1 MAETIEAKE
10 LQLVSI
16 FGDNYRFEI
25 PEYQRPYAWTTEQT
39 GELLDDLLYALG
51 QAENVRDAAPY
62 FLGSIVIIKN
72 GLQPQAQIVDGQ
84 QRITTLTILLCAL
97 RELAS
102 EESDRSDTH
111 CYIYAPGR
119 ESAGIPGHYRLTV
132 RARDRE
138 FFENNIQQMERL
150 SSLLTRPPANLPD
163 SQRRMFENARH
174 LFNTLAGHEEKLRK
188 ILTQFLAQRCYLVV
202 VSASDQ
208 NSAYRIFSVL
218 NDRGLDL
225 SPTDI
230 LKADIIGAL
239 PENIRSRQTE
249 IWEEIEEGL
258 GRDRFRDLFA
268 HICMLYM
275 KRRPRRTLQQEF
287 QDNVLKT
294 EDRANFIDKMLEPYA
309 DAYRTVTGASYASTD
324 GSEEVNKYLRYLNQ
338 LDNFDWIP
346 PAMAFCRRNQNPE
359 AFLRFVRD
367 LERLAYTMFIG
378 RANVYRRTSIYADIL
393 RAIDQKEDLYGV
405 SSPLQLS
412 SKEISDVLSALD
424 GPIGS
429 LTRVRRILLLRL
441 DSLLADRGT
450 RYEYPTISIE
460 HVLPRNPERNSQWL
474 RDFPDEEERTEWTD
488 RLANLVLLSRTMNS
502 SALNHDFERKKRE
515 YFQRGGV
522 VTFALTSQVLSE
534 TAWTPAVL
542 QRRQRELINALKKE
556 WRLDGSSP
564 SPPVHVLKEPIKPA
578 YNVEEIQGE
587 PPRANA
593 EWSSVENERLKKMFA
608 ARYSVAELAKYFRR
622 TEGAIESRLRKLGLD
637 QGVATNST
645 YDQIKQRLEQ
655 GKSVAQVAREQGLVK
670 SEIFSHLE
678 RLIEAGEDIDLGP
691 MLPVPEK
698 VEEIRRAIEETDG
711 SFLSLVKDIR
721 DDGYS
726 YEEIKLV
733 QLDLQQQD
741 RTTQSGQPAV
751 TDRQSEQSEN
761 APPPTPP
768 AQEAAENAK
777 QPPPIHHLL
786 KRHFGYDQFLP
797 LQEKIITAVLEE
809 KDALV
814 LMPTGGGKSLCFQ
827 LPAMHFEG
835 LTLVVS
841 PLISLM
847 KDQVDALRS
856 NDIPAAFI
864 NSTLS
869 RSEIGR
875 VQQQAQK
882 GILKIL
888 YAAPERLSL
897 PDFQQ
902 FLATLSVS
910 FVAVDEAH
918 CISMWGHEFR
928 PDYRKLGDLRRSLPG
943 VPFLALTATATEQ
956 VRADIVRQLHLQQP
970 QQFVASFN
978 RPNLS
983 YAVLP
988 KRKNAFTR
996 LAALLQEHQN
1006 EPVIIYRTTRKDTEY
1021 LASLLRDN
1029 GFDAQHYHAGL
1040 EDDERHQTQESFM
1053 QNRTP
1058 IIVATI
1064 AFGMGIDKSNVRLI
1078 VHFDLPKTLEG
1089 YYQETG
1095 RAGRDGL
1102 PSDCVLFFSYGDV
1115 PTLERFIRDIEDEN
1129 IRRYAQEKLEQVI
1142 EFCELQECRRRYL
1155 LRYFGE
1161 EWTKENCGGCDFCR
1175 PATEEFDAT
1184 AIAQQILSAV
1194 IDTGERFGIAHVAT
1208 VLRGSRNS
1216 IIERLGHDALS
1227 GYGTANAYSVD
1238 EIKEIAG
1245 QLVEEGLLRRNEGES
1260 SILSVTHTGRRF
1272 LRRRT
1277 RLVLTRSA
1285 RGERKAPSGGR
1296 PARDIDGAAGGLL
1309 QSLKGLMRTRSRREE
1324 KEAPADGRMALDFD
1338 QGLFEELRD
1347 LRRRLA
1353 VEGGVPAYVIFSD
1366 VSLQEMAYYFPQ
1378 SRESFLRIF
1387 GVGRRKLE
1395 QLGEPF
1401 IAAIRNYAR
1410 RHGLVERSIPDSRK
1424 RRRRRTVREGST
1436 YETTK
1441 QLWEQGL
1448 AVEEIAKE
1456 RNLGMSTIAGHFE
1469 RLIESGVDIDLRPML
1484 PPAEKVA
1491 EIRRA
1496 LTAAGV
1502 SPLSQ
1507 VKELLGDDYSYFE
1520 IRIVQIFLRQQRRRP
1535 G

>member
-1 MAETIEAKE
+1 MSETIQAKE

-16 FGDNYRFEI
+16 FNDDYRFEI

-39 GELLDDLLYALG
+39 GELLDDLLHAMG
-51 QAENVRDAAPY
+51 HVESVSDAAPY

-72 GLQPQAQIVDGQ
+72 SLEPLAQIVDGQ
-84 QRITTLTILLCAL
+84 QRITTLTILFCVL

-102 EESDRSDTH
+102 VNNKRTIHD
-111 CYIYAPGR
+111 YIYAPDDMF
-119 ESAGIPGHYRLTV
+119 AGIKGHHRLTV
-132 RARDRE
+132 RKLDRD
-138 FFENNIQQMERL
+138 FFENNIQQIGRL
-150 SSLLTRPPANLPD
+150 SDFVARSHANLSD
-163 SQRRMFENARH
+163 SRQRILQNALYLLKALTGLDEKQR
-174 LFNTLAGHEEKLRK
+174 NTLM
-188 ILTQFLAQRCYLVV
+188 QFLLQRCYLVV
-202 VSASDQ
+202 VATSDQ

-230 LKADIIGAL
+230 LKADIIGSLEENTRARYTAIW
-239 PENIRSRQTE
+239 ENI
-249 IWEEIEEGL
+249 EESL
-258 GRDRFRDLFA
+258 GRDRFRDLFT
-268 HICMLYM
+268 HIRMIAM
-275 KRRPRRTLQQEF
+275 KNRSRGTLQQEF
-287 QDNVLKT
+287 QNHVLKAVDRGAFIDNV
-294 EDRANFIDKMLEPYA
+294 LEPYA
-309 DAYRTVTGASYASTD
+309 EAYQIVTGASYQSTGD
-324 GSEEVNKYLRYLNQ
+324 SEHVNKYLRYLNW

-346 PAMAFCRRNQNPE
+346 PAMAFYRRNHSSPD
-359 AFLRFVRD
+359 ALVRFVRD
-367 LERLAYTMFIG
+367 LERLAYKMFIV
-378 RANVYRRTSIYADIL
+378 RANINQRISRYRDIL
-393 RAIDQKEDLYGV
+393 QAIQQEEDLFAP

-412 SKEISDVLSALD
+412 PKEQADLLNVLD
-424 GPIGS
+424 GPVYS
-429 LTRVRRILLLRL
+429 LTRVRRTLLLRL
-441 DSLLADRGT
+441 DTLIADVGA
-450 RYEYPTISIE
+450 RYDHPTITIE
-460 HVLPRNPERNSQWL
+460 HVLPQNPGRNSRWL
-474 RDFPDEEERTEWTD
+474 INFPDEEERTDWTNK
-488 RLANLVLLSRTMNS
+488 LANLVLLSRTKNS
-502 SALNHDFERKKRE
+502 SAQNYDFVRKKKE

-522 VTFALTSQVLSE
+522 APFALTTQVLAE
-534 TAWTPAVL
+534 DEWTPGVL
-542 QRRQRELINALKKE
+542 QRRQTELINAFKKE
-556 WRLDGSSP
+556 WRLGGATP
-564 SPPVHVLKEPIKPA
+564 SQPVHILKEQNKPA
-578 YNVEEIQGE
+578 YN
-587 PPRANA
+587 
-593 EWSSVENERLKKMFA
+593 
-608 ARYSVAELAKYFRR
+608 SVAA
-622 TEGAIESRLRKLGLD
+622 G
-637 QGVATNST
+637 ST
-645 YDQIKQRLEQ
+645 YDQTRQLLQQ
-655 GKSVAQVAREQGLVK
+655 GMTVDEVAKRRGLAR
-670 SEIFSHLE
+670 STIYAHLE
-678 RLIEAGEDIDLGP
+678 RILQEWEDIDLRP
-691 MLPVPEK
+691 MLPSPERFGK
-698 VEEIRRAIEETDG
+698 IKAAFSQTDGTLLSPVKEILGDAYSYDEIRIVW
-711 SFLSLVKDIR
+711 L
-721 DDGYS
+721 Y
-726 YEEIKLV
+726 
-733 QLDLQQQD
+733 LQQQE
-741 RTTQSGQPAV
+741 RTAESGQPAV
-751 TDRQSEQSEN
+751 TDRQSEQSAY

-768 AQEAAENAK
+768 VQEIAENAV
-777 QPPPIHHLL
+777 QPDPIRHLL
-786 KRHFGYDQFLP
+786 KQHFGYDEFLP
-797 LQEKIITAVLEE
+797 LQEEIIAAVLEE

-827 LPAMHFEG
+827 LPAMHFGG

-847 KDQVDALRS
+847 KDQVDALRA
-856 NDIPAAFI
+856 NNIPAAFI

-869 RSEIGR
+869 PSEIER
-875 VQQQAQK
+875 VQRQAQS
-882 GILKIL
+882 GVLKIL
-888 YAAPERLSL
+888 YAAPEGLSQ

-902 FLATLSVS
+902 FLTTIHVS

-928 PDYRKLGDLRRSLPG
+928 PDYRKLGDLRHSLPG

-956 VRADIVRQLHLQQP
+956 VREDIVKQLHLQQP

-988 KRKNAFTR
+988 KRKDSFAR
-996 LAALLQEHQN
+996 LAELLQEHKG
-1006 EPVIIYRTTRKDTEY
+1006 EPVIIYRTTRKDTEH
-1021 LASLLRDN
+1021 LAFLLRDK
-1029 GFDAQHYHAGL
+1029 GFNAQHYHAGL
-1040 EDDERHQTQESFM
+1040 EDDERHQTQEYFM

-1102 PSDCVLFFSYGDV
+1102 PSDCVLFFSYDDV
-1115 PTLERFIRDIEDEN
+1115 PTLERFIKDIEDEN

-1142 EFCELQECRRRYL
+1142 EFCELQACRRRYL

-1161 EWTKENCGGCDFCR
+1161 GWTKENCGGCDFCR

-1184 AIAQQILSAV
+1184 AIAHQILSAV
-1194 IDTGERFGIAHVAT
+1194 IDTGERFGIAYIAA

-1216 IIERLGHDALS
+1216 TIERLGHDALS

-1272 LRRRT
+1272 LRRHT

-1285 RGERKAPSGGR
+1285 RGERKALADGR
-1296 PARDIDGAAGGLL
+1296 TTHDIDGAAGGLR
-1309 QSLKGLMRTRSRREE
+1309 QSIQGLMRTRSRREE

-1353 VEGGVPAYVIFSD
+1353 AEREVPAYVIFSD
-1366 VSLQEMAYYFPQ
+1366 VSLQEMAYYLPQ
-1378 SRESFLRIF
+1378 SPEKFLRIS

-1401 IAAIRNYAR
+1401 IAAVRSYAR
-1410 RHGLVERSIPDSRK
+1410 RHSLVERSIPDSR
-1424 RRRRRTVREGST
+1424 RRRRQRTVREGST

-1448 AVEEIAKE
+1448 TVEEIARE
-1456 RNLGMSTIAGHFE
+1456 RNLEMSTIASHFE
-1469 RLIESGVDIDLRPML
+1469 RLIEAGMDIDLRPML

-1496 LTAAGV
+1496 LTPAGI

-1520 IRIVQIFLRQQRRRP
+1520 IKIVQVFLRQQRRRS

>member
-1 MAETIEAKE
+1 MSETIEAKE
-10 LQLVSI
+10 LQLVTI
-16 FGDNYRFEI
+16 FSDNYRFEI

-84 QRITTLTILLCAL
+84 QRITTLTILLCVL

-102 EESDRSDTH
+102 TESDSSDTH
-111 CYIYAPGR
+111 NYVYAPGR

-150 SSLLTRPPANLPD
+150 SSLLKRPPANLPD
-163 SQRRMFENARH
+163 SQRRIFENARH

-294 EDRANFIDKMLEPYA
+294 EDRANFIDKVLEPYA

-429 LTRVRRILLLRL
+429 LTRVRRTLLLRL
-441 DSLLADRGT
+441 DSLLADEGS
-450 RYEYPTISIE
+450 RYEHSTITVE

-474 RDFPDEEERTEWTD
+474 RDFPDEDERAEWTD
-488 RLANLVLLSRTMNS
+488 RLANLVLLSRTKNS

-534 TAWTPAVL
+534 TAWTPEVL

-556 WRLDGSSP
+556 WRLDGASP
-564 SPPVHVLKEPIKPA
+564 STPVHVLKEPIKPA
-578 YNVEEIQGE
+578 YNVEEKRQE
-587 PPRANA
+587 HPRAYDK
-593 EWSSVENERLKKMFA
+593 WSPEDDERLKEMYA
-608 ARYSVAELAKYFRR
+608 AGHSVAELAKHFERNN
-622 TEGAIESRLRKLGLD
+622 GAIRSRLKKLELD
-637 QGVATNST
+637 RGV
-645 YDQIKQRLEQ
+645 
-655 GKSVAQVAREQGLVK
+655 VANPIYEETGQLVEQGLTLDEVARQRGRPI
-670 SEIFSHLE
+670 STIVVHLE
-678 RLIEAGEDIDLGP
+678 RLLQERSDIDLRP
-691 MLPVPEK
+691 LLPPDRFEK
-698 VEEIRRAIEETDG
+698 IRTAFKQTGGTVISAI
-711 SFLSLVKDIR
+711 KDILG
-721 DDGYS
+721 DDYS
-726 YEEIKLV
+726 YEESRVV
-733 QLDLQQQD
+733 QLYLQQQD

-751 TDRQSEQSEN
+751 TDRQSEQSAN

-768 AQEAAENAK
+768 VQEAAENAI
-777 QPPPIHHLL
+777 QPSPINHLL
-786 KRHFGYDQFLP
+786 KRHFGYDEFLP
-797 LQEKIITAVLEE
+797 FQEKIITAVLKE

-814 LMPTGGGKSLCFQ
+814 LMPTGGGKSLCYQ

-847 KDQVDALRS
+847 KDQVDALRA
-856 NDIPAAFI
+856 NNIPAAFI
-864 NSTLS
+864 NSSLS
-869 RSEIGR
+869 PSEIER
-875 VQQQAQK
+875 MQRQAQ
-882 GILKIL
+882 GGVWKIL
-888 YAAPERLSL
+888 YAAPERLSQ
-897 PDFQQ
+897 PDFQR
-902 FLATLSVS
+902 FLATLIVS

-918 CISMWGHEFR
+918 CISMWGHDFR
-928 PDYRKLGDLRRSLPG
+928 PDYRKLGDLRRSLPD
-943 VPFLALTATATEQ
+943 VSFLALTATATEQ
-956 VRADIVRQLHLQQP
+956 VREDIAKQLHLQQP
-970 QQFVASFN
+970 EQFVASFN

-983 YAVLP
+983 YTVLP
-988 KRKNAFTR
+988 KRKNSFVR
-996 LAALLQEHQN
+996 LVEMLQEHKG
-1006 EPVIIYRTTRKDTEY
+1006 EPVIIYRTTRRATEN
-1021 LASLLRDN
+1021 LASQLRDN
-1029 GFDAQHYHAGL
+1029 GFNAQHYHAGM
-1040 EDDERHQTQESFM
+1040 EEDERPQTQERFM
-1053 QNRTP
+1053 QNRTQ

-1078 VHFDLPKTLEG
+1078 VHYDLPKTLEG

-1102 PSDCVLFFSYGDV
+1102 PSDCVLFFSHDDV
-1115 PTLERFIRDIEDEN
+1115 PTLERFINKDNEDEE
-1129 IRRYAQEKLEQVI
+1129 IRRYMHEKLGQVI
-1142 EFCELQECRRRYL
+1142 EYCQLQACRRRYL

-1161 EWTKENCGGCDFCR
+1161 EWPQENCGGCDFCR
-1175 PATEEFDAT
+1175 PAQEEFDVT
-1184 AIAQQILSAV
+1184 AIAHQILSAV
-1194 IDTGERFGIAHVAT
+1194 IQTGERFGITHVAA
-1208 VLRGSRNS
+1208 VLRGSGNK
-1216 IIERLGHDALS
+1216 IVKRLGHDALS
-1227 GYGTANAYSVD
+1227 VYDTVDDYSVD

-1245 QLVEEGLLRRNEGES
+1245 QLVEEGLLRRDEGMYPT
-1260 SILSVTHTGRRF
+1260 LSVTETGRRF
-1272 LRRRT
+1272 LKSRAK
-1277 RLVLTRSA
+1277 LVLTMSA
-1285 RGERKAPSGGR
+1285 RDEKTVSPVRR
-1296 PARDIDGAAGGLL
+1296 PARDID
-1309 QSLKGLMRTRSRREE
+1309 
-1324 KEAPADGRMALDFD
+1324 EA
-1338 QGLFEELRD
+1338 
-1347 LRRRLA
+1347 
-1353 VEGGVPAYVIFSD
+1353 
-1366 VSLQEMAYYFPQ
+1366 
-1378 SRESFLRIF
+1378 
-1387 GVGRRKLE
+1387 
-1395 QLGEPF
+1395 
-1401 IAAIRNYAR
+1401 
-1410 RHGLVERSIPDSRK
+1410 
-1424 RRRRRTVREGST
+1424 RRRRRQKTMREGST
-1436 YETTK
+1436 FMETR
-1441 QLWEQGL
+1441 QMWEQGL
-1448 AVEEIAKE
+1448 SVEEIAGK
-1456 RNLGMSTIAGHFE
+1456 RGVKRRRVVYHLQ
-1469 RLIESGVDIDLRPML
+1469 RLIEAGLDIDLRPGL
-1484 PPAEKVA
+1484 PPPERVE

-1496 LTAAGV
+1496 IRETGGASL
-1502 SPLSQ
+1502 SP
-1507 VKELLGDDYSYFE
+1507 VIKLLGDEYPYYE
-1520 IRIVQIFLRQQRRRP
+1520 IKMVWLLLQQQGELP
-1535 G
+1535 N

>member
-1 MAETIEAKE
+1 MSETIQAKE

-16 FGDNYRFEI
+16 FNDDYRFEI

-39 GELLDDLLYALG
+39 GELLDDLLHAMG
-51 QAENVRDAAPY
+51 HVENVSDAAPY

-72 GLQPQAQIVDGQ
+72 SLEPLAQIVDGQ
-84 QRITTLTILLCAL
+84 QRITTLTILFCVL

-102 EESDRSDTH
+102 VNNKRTIHD
-111 CYIYAPGR
+111 YIYAPDDMF
-119 ESAGIPGHYRLTV
+119 AGIKGHHRLTV
-132 RARDRE
+132 RKLDRD
-138 FFENNIQQMERL
+138 FFENNIQQIGRL
-150 SSLLTRPPANLPD
+150 SDFVARSHAGLSDSRQRILQNTRYLLKALTGLD
-163 SQRRMFENARH
+163 EKQR
-174 LFNTLAGHEEKLRK
+174 NTLM
-188 ILTQFLAQRCYLVV
+188 QFLLQRCYLVV
-202 VSASDQ
+202 VATSDQ

-230 LKADIIGAL
+230 LKADIIGSL
-239 PENIRSRQTE
+239 EENIRARYTT
-249 IWEEIEEGL
+249 IWENIEESL
-258 GRDRFRDLFA
+258 GRDRFRDLFT
-268 HICMLYM
+268 HIRMIAM
-275 KRRPRRTLQQEF
+275 KNRSRGTLQQEF
-287 QDNVLKT
+287 QNHVLKAVDRGAFIDNV
-294 EDRANFIDKMLEPYA
+294 LEPYA
-309 DAYRTVTGASYASTD
+309 EAYQIVTGASYQSTGD
-324 GSEEVNKYLRYLNQ
+324 SENVNKYLRYLNW

-346 PAMAFCRRNQNPE
+346 PAMAFYRRNHSSPD
-359 AFLRFVRD
+359 ALVRFVRD
-367 LERLAYTMFIG
+367 LERLAYKMFIV
-378 RANVYRRTSIYADIL
+378 RANINQRINRYRDIL
-393 RAIDQKEDLYGV
+393 HAIQQEEDLFAP

-412 SKEISDVLSALD
+412 PKEQADLLSVLN
-424 GPIGS
+424 GPVYS
-429 LTRVRRILLLRL
+429 LTRVRRTLLLRL
-441 DSLLADRGT
+441 DTLIADVGA
-450 RYEYPTISIE
+450 RYDHPTITIE
-460 HVLPRNPERNSQWL
+460 HVLPQNPGRNSQWL
-474 RDFPDEEERTEWTD
+474 INFPDEEERTDWTD
-488 RLANLVLLSRTMNS
+488 KLANLVLLSRTKNS
-502 SALNHDFERKKRE
+502 SAQNYDFVRKKKE
-515 YFQRGGV
+515 YFQRGSV
-522 VTFALTSQVLSE
+522 APFALTTQVLAE
-534 TAWTPAVL
+534 DEWTPGVL

-556 WRLDGSSP
+556 WRLDGTSP
-564 SPPVHVLKEPIKPA
+564 STPVHVLKEPIKPA

-593 EWSSVENERLKKMFA
+593 EWSSVEDERLKKMFA

-622 TEGAIESRLRKLGLD
+622 TEGAIRSRLRKLGLD

-869 RSEIGR
+869 RSEIER
-875 VQQQAQK
+875 VQQQAQ
-882 GILKIL
+882 GGVLKIL
-888 YAAPERLSL
+888 YAAPERLAQ
-897 PDFQQ
+897 PDFQR
-902 FLATLSVS
+902 FLATPNVS
-910 FVAVDEAH
+910 CVAVDEAH

-943 VPFLALTATATEQ
+943 IPFLALTATATEQ
-956 VRADIVRQLHLQQP
+956 VRTDIVKQLHLQQP
-970 QQFVASFN
+970 AQFVASFN

-983 YAVLP
+983 YTVLP
-988 KRKNAFTR
+988 KRKSSFDR
-996 LAALLQEHQN
+996 LAKLLQEHKA
-1006 EPVIIYRTTRKDTEY
+1006 EPVIIYRTTRKATEH
-1021 LASLLRDN
+1021 LAFLLRDN
-1029 GFDAQHYHAGL
+1029 GFDALHYHAGL
-1040 EDDERHQTQESFM
+1040 EDDERHQTQERFM

-1078 VHFDLPKTLEG
+1078 VHYDLPKTLEG

-1102 PSDCVLFFSYGDV
+1102 PSDCVLFFSYDDV
-1115 PTLERFIRDIEDEN
+1115 PTLERFINDIEDEE
-1129 IRRYAQEKLEQVI
+1129 IRRYMHEKLGQVI
-1142 EFCELQECRRRYL
+1142 EYCQLQACRRRYL

-1161 EWTKENCGGCDFCR
+1161 EWPEENCGGCDFCL
-1175 PATEEFDAT
+1175 PAKEEFDVT
-1184 AIAQQILSAV
+1184 AIAHQILSAV
-1194 IDTGERFGIAHVAT
+1194 IQTGERFGITHVAA
-1208 VLRGSRNS
+1208 VLRGSRNK
-1216 IIERLGHDALS
+1216 IVERLGHDALS
-1227 GYGTANAYSVD
+1227 VYDTVDDYSVD

-1245 QLVEEGLLRRNEGES
+1245 QLVEEGLLRRDEGMYPT
-1260 SILSVTHTGRRF
+1260 LSVTATGRRF
-1272 LRRRT
+1272 LKSRAK
-1277 RLVLTRSA
+1277 LVLTLSA
-1285 RGERKAPSGGR
+1285 RDKKTVPPARR
-1296 PARDIDGAAGGLL
+1296 TARDID
-1309 QSLKGLMRTRSRREE
+1309 
-1324 KEAPADGRMALDFD
+1324 EAR
-1338 QGLFEELRD
+1338 
-1347 LRRRLA
+1347 
-1353 VEGGVPAYVIFSD
+1353 
-1366 VSLQEMAYYFPQ
+1366 
-1378 SRESFLRIF
+1378 
-1387 GVGRRKLE
+1387 
-1395 QLGEPF
+1395 
-1401 IAAIRNYAR
+1401 
-1410 RHGLVERSIPDSRK
+1410 RK
-1424 RRRRRTVREGST
+1424 RRQRVVHEGST
-1436 YETTK
+1436 YERTR

-1448 AVEEIAKE
+1448 SVEEIAKKRGLE
-1456 RNLGMSTIAGHFE
+1456 MSTIAGHFE
-1469 RLIESGVDIDLRPML
+1469 RLIEAGLDIDLTPML
-1484 PPAEKVA
+1484 PPAEKVE

-1496 LTAAGV
+1496 FEKTGGTLLSTVKGV
-1502 SPLSQ
+1502 
-1507 VKELLGDDYSYFE
+1507 LGDDYSYYD
-1520 IRIVQIFLRQQRRRP
+1520 ITIVWVFLRQQRRLP
-1535 G
+1535 S